1 MKTIKQKREVYKQ
14 IIKGGQGRSADE
26 LKDAA
31 ISTAVVLAVGC
42 VLMTGLWLFRLIK

>member
-1 MKTIKQKREVYKQ
+1 MKTIEQKRKAYKQ

-31 ISTAVVLAVGC
+31 MSTVVILLVGC
-42 VLMTGLWLFRLIK
+42 VIMTGLWLFGLIN